1 MLNRDRLIGGLQWF
15 ILLALFAYDGFTYLP
30 EESNFALFKSIY
42 YVIIF
47 VAFVFIIA
55 LQTYHGRIP
64 HMAIGRVSYVVQA
77 FIWLY
82 FIRLF
87 YDFMITGVH
96 QEIVT
101 NPFAAVFLYINAA
114 IIPFYGLCCFRWD
127 LVDLRKLNT
136 TILLIFLVMG
146 MVSMYYILTGRAF
159 DYIGDDGRF
168 MGNES
173 MDTIA
178 FGHLGTSLVLMAI
191 SLFYQ
196 SDIRLWHK
204 LLCIGAIVVGLFIS
218 VAAGSRGALVALVV
232 CFIAYLY
239 MNGHKMK
246 ILIGLPVLA
255 ILFLALLPVLN
266 DILASFGNQALE
278 RLHASIYDP
287 DSMAAG
293 VTSGRDVLYKKAWD
307 SFTDSPLLGSSL
319 FVDGEY
325 VHNSVFESFLGLG
338 IFGGL
343 LFVGLLVYTFIKA
356 IQLGEQDKRYLFV
369 ALLFIQYLLYS
380 LFSRTLS
387 MLPLFWLSMFLVIYF
402 NAHHD
407 ESLHHSTVL

>member
-1 MLNRDRLIGGLQWF
+1 MINRERIIAFLQWF

-30 EESNFALFKSIY
+30 EESNFALLKSIY
-42 YVIIF
+42 YTVIF
-47 VAFVFIIA
+47 VAFVFIIT
-55 LQTYHGRIP
+55 LQTRQGRIP
-64 HMAIGRVSYVVQA
+64 HIDVGRVSYMAQA

-87 YDFMITGVH
+87 YDFMVAGVH

-101 NPFAAVFLYINAA
+101 NPFAAVFLYVNAA
-114 IIPFYGLCCFRWD
+114 IIPFYGLCCFRWE
-127 LVDLRKLNT
+127 LIDLRKLNT
-136 TILLIFLVMG
+136 AILLIFLTMG
-146 MVSMYYILTGRAF
+146 MVSMYYIFTGKALE
-159 DYIGDDGRF
+159 YIGSDGRF
-168 MGNES
+168 MGNAS

-178 FGHLGTSLVLMAI
+178 FGHLGTSLVLMAL

-204 LLCIGAIVVGLFIS
+204 LLSISAIVAGLFIS

-255 ILFLALLPVLN
+255 VLFLALLPILN

-287 DSMAAG
+287 NSMAAG

-307 SFTDSPLLGSSL
+307 NFIDSPLLGSSL

-387 MLPLFWLSMFLVIYF
+387 MLPLFWLSMFLVIIY
-402 NAHHD
+402 
-407 ESLHHSTVL
+407 HSKEKSIA

>member
-1 MLNRDRLIGGLQWF
+1 MINRERIIAFLQWF

-30 EESNFALFKSIY
+30 EEADFALLKSVY

-47 VAFVFIIA
+47 LAIVFVLL
-55 LQTYHGRIP
+55 LQTRQGHISYHSQGKIAY
-64 HMAIGRVSYVVQA
+64 AIQIFV
-77 FIWLY
+77 WLY
-82 FIRLF
+82 LVRLF
-87 YDFMITGVH
+87 YDFMVSGVD
-96 QEIVT
+96 QAIVT
-101 NPFAAVFLYINAA
+101 NPFAAIFLYINAA
-114 IIPFYGLCCFRWD
+114 IIPLYGFYFFRWE
-127 LVDLRKLNT
+127 LIDLRKLNT
-136 TILLIFLVMG
+136 AILLIFLTMG
-146 MVSMYYILTGRAF
+146 MVSMYYIFTGKALE
-159 DYIGDDGRF
+159 YIGSDGRF
-168 MGNES
+168 MGNAS

-178 FGHLGTSLVLMAI
+178 FGHLGTSIVTMAI
-191 SLFYQ
+191 ALFYQ
-196 SDIRLWHK
+196 QGLRWWHK
-204 LLCIGAIVVGLFIS
+204 LLSVWSILVGLFIS
-218 VAAGSRGALVALVV
+218 IAAGSRGALVALVV

-255 ILFLALLPVLN
+255 VLFLALLPILN

-287 DSMAAG
+287 NSMAAG

-307 SFTDSPLLGSSL
+307 NFIDSPLLGSSL

-387 MLPLFWLSMFLVIYF
+387 MLPLFWLSMFLVIIY
-402 NAHHD
+402 
-407 ESLHHSTVL
+407 HSKEKSIA